1 MKDPLETIPKTDF
14 FGEGPNLWKS
24 TRIWFCQTGGM
35 PLWLGLQLASCLDC
49 VNGYCE
55 NKREEYKKAVL
66 SFPYEVGSCRCK
78 DCRYFRMA
86 KK

>member
-1 MKDPLETIPKTDF
+1 MFEG
-14 FGEGPNLWKS
+14 FGANRS
-24 TRIWFCQTGGM
+24 TRLWICQTGGM
-35 PLWLGLQLASCLDC
+35 SLWIGLQSLSCIDC

-55 NKREEYKKAVL
+55 NKREHYKATVL
-66 SFPYEVGSCRCK
+66 SFPYEVSNICRCK